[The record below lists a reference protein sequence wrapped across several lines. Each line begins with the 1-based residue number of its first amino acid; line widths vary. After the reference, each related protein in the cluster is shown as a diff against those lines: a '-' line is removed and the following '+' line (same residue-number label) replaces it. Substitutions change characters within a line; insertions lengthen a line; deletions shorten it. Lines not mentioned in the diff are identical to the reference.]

1 MKALTLSQ
9 PWASAIARG
18 HKRVETRGWHPADN
32 PGVLAIASGNKNM
45 TASQREIAE
54 GFFGDIAFPRRS
66 ILAVAQ
72 VTGFQRTEEVVDSL
86 SDQERDLGDYAP
98 GRWAWQLGEIV
109 TLTRPIEMYPV
120 ELKPGAKKRLP
131 GTLNLWDLPPVFE
144 RMVMT
149 AIGGRG
155 EYERLATSAVGLC
168 PTR

>member
-9 PWASAIARG
+9 PWATAIARG

-45 TASQREIAE
+45 TGSQREIAE

-72 VTGFQRTEEVVDSL
+72 VRGFARTEEIVGSL
-86 SDQERDLGDYAP
+86 SEEEIDLGDYRT
-98 GRWAWQLGEIV
+98 GRWAWRLGEIV
-109 TLTRPIEMYPV
+109 TLARPIEMYPV

-131 GTLNLWDLPPVFE
+131 GMLQLWDLPYVFE
-144 RMVMT
+144 RKVLT

-155 EYERLATSAVGLC
+155 EFERLAASVVG
-168 PTR
+168 R